1 MCGRFGLHHSWQ
13 TTSRFLFDQ
22 FKVEFDERQLS
33 LPLYNIAPTKQILI
47 LIHDGTHYRVGL
59 STWGFSLSSTNPKPV
74 INARSESIFETT
86 LFRQSIRTKRCLIL
100 ASGFYEWR
108 RSTTPSQPFWF
119 YDQQQPFLVFAGL
132 YQTIINKAQE
142 KIVQSAMLTTS
153 ANDLMAP
160 IHDRIPV
167 MLNPDQ
173 YQHWVHPKTPIDEMK
188 FLFKPT
194 NFKSLSTYEVSTYV
208 NKVANQDATCLQP
221 IKK

>member
-1 MCGRFGLHHSWQ
+1 
-13 TTSRFLFDQ
+13 
-22 FKVEFDERQLS
+22 
-33 LPLYNIAPTKQILI
+33 
-47 LIHDGTHYRVGL
+47 
-59 STWGFSLSSTNPKPV
+59 
-74 INARSESIFETT
+74 
-86 LFRQSIRTKRCLIL
+86 
-100 ASGFYEWR
+100 
-108 RSTTPSQPFWF
+108 
-119 YDQQQPFLVFAGL
+119 
-132 YQTIINKAQE
+132 
-142 KIVQSAMLTTS
+142 MLTTS

-208 NKVANQDATCLQP
+208 NKVANQDATCLEP